1 MTQPYDGPI
10 VDAHHHLWD
19 LSMDRHPWLRPA
31 RGEMVFGDNAPLR
44 RNYLPEDYRA
54 DARNQP
60 VVATVHIEAGW
71 DPADPVAE
79 TQWLETLDKA
89 DGIASRYVAHVA
101 LESPD
106 AAALIERQAAF
117 PRVVGIRDILSWH
130 PDPARS
136 FVARPDRMDDPAWR
150 SGLARLAGHGLSFD
164 LMLYPGQMADA
175 LRLVRDFPGQV
186 FILNHCGS
194 PADRDPEG
202 MARWRAGLA
211 ALGRE
216 PNVHLKISD
225 LVAYD
230 HDWTPDSLRAVV
242 LACLDA
248 FGPGRSIFA
257 SDFPVAGLHAT
268 FDQVWDGFK
277 AITADLTPAEQR
289 ALFHDNA
296 RRLYRIG

>member
-1 MTQPYDGPI
+1 MHQPYDGPI
-10 VDAHHHLWD
+10 IDAHHHLWD
-19 LSMDRHPWLRPA
+19 LSMGCHPWLRPA

-44 RNYLPEDYRA
+44 RDYLPTDYRA

-60 VVATVHIEAGW
+60 VVATVHVEAGW
-71 DPADPVAE
+71 DPADPLAE
-79 TQWLETLDKA
+79 TAWLESLDDRRCVA
-89 DGIASRYVAHVA
+89 ARYVAHVP
-101 LESPD
+101 LDSPD
-106 AAALIERQAAF
+106 AAALLERQAAC

-136 FVARPDRMDDPAWR
+136 FVDRPDRMDDPAWR
-150 SGLARLAGHGLSFD
+150 RGLARLAGLGLSFD
-164 LMLYPGQMADA
+164 LMIYPGQMADA
-175 LRLVRDFPGQV
+175 LRLVRDFPDQT

-202 MARWRAGLA
+202 MARWRTGLL

-230 HDWTPDSLRAVV
+230 HHWTPESLRAVV
-242 LACLDA
+242 RTCLDA
-248 FGPGRSIFA
+248 FGPDRSLFA
-257 SDFPVAGLHAT
+257 SDFPVAGLHAA
-268 FDQVWDGFK
+268 FDHVWDGFK
-277 AITADLTPAEQR
+277 AFTADLTRAEQR

-296 RRLYRIG
+296 RRLYRF

>member
-1 MTQPYDGPI
+1 LHRPYDGPI

-19 LSMDRHPWLRPA
+19 LSMDCHPWLRPA

-44 RNYLPEDYRA
+44 RDYLPTDYRS
-54 DARNQP
+54 DARNQR
-60 VVATVHIEAGW
+60 VVATVHVEASW

-79 TQWLETLDKA
+79 TAWLESLD
-89 DGIASRYVAHVA
+89 DRRGIAARYVAHVA
-101 LESPD
+101 LDSPD
-106 AAALIERQAAF
+106 AAALLERQAAF

-136 FVARPDRMDDPAWR
+136 FVDRPDRMDDPAWR
-150 SGLARLAGHGLSFD
+150 GGLARLAGLGLSFD
-164 LMLYPGQMADA
+164 LMIYPGQMADA
-175 LRLVRDFPGQV
+175 LRLVRDFPGQI

-230 HDWTPDSLRAVV
+230 HHWTPESLRAVV
-242 LACLDA
+242 LTCLDA
-248 FGPGRSIFA
+248 FGPARSLFA
-257 SDFPVAGLHAT
+257 SDFPVAGLHAA
-268 FDQVWDGFK
+268 FDHVWDGFK
-277 AITADLTPAEQR
+277 AFTADLAPAEQR

>member
-1 MTQPYDGPI
+1 MTQLYDGPI
-10 VDAHHHLWD
+10 IDAHHHLWD

-31 RGEMVFGDNAPLR
+31 QGEMVFGDNARLR
-44 RNYLPEDYRA
+44 RNYLPADYRT
-54 DARNQP
+54 DAKNQP
-60 VVATVHIEAGW
+60 VVATVHIEASW

-79 TQWLETLDKA
+79 TEWLETLDKA
-89 DGIASRYVAHVA
+89 DSTASRYVAHVP
-101 LESPD
+101 LELSD
-106 AAALIERQAAF
+106 AAALLEQQAAF

-136 FVARPDRMDDPAWR
+136 FVARPDRMDDPSWR
-150 SGLARLAGHGLSFD
+150 RGLALLAALGLSFD
-164 LMLYPGQMADA
+164 LMIYPGQMADA
-175 LRLVRDFPGQV
+175 LRLVRDFPDQV

-202 MARWRAGLA
+202 MARWRTGLA

-230 HDWTPDSLRAVV
+230 HDWTPDSLRDVV
-242 LACLDA
+242 LTCLDA

-257 SDFPVAGLHAT
+257 SDFPVAGLHAS

-277 AITADLTPAEQR
+277 AFTADLTPAEQR

-296 RRLYRIG
+296 RRLYRL

>member
-1 MTQPYDGPI
+1 MHRPYDGPI

-19 LSMDRHPWLRPA
+19 LSMDCHPWLRPA

-44 RNYLPEDYRA
+44 RDYLPTDYRS
-54 DARNQP
+54 DARNQR
-60 VVATVHIEAGW
+60 VVATVHVEASW

-79 TQWLETLDKA
+79 TAWLESLD
-89 DGIASRYVAHVA
+89 DRRGIAARYVAHVA
-101 LESPD
+101 LDSPD
-106 AAALIERQAAF
+106 AAALLERQAAF

-136 FVARPDRMDDPAWR
+136 FVDRPDRMDDPAWR
-150 SGLARLAGHGLSFD
+150 GGLARLAGLGLSFD
-164 LMLYPGQMADA
+164 LMIYPGQMADA
-175 LRLVRDFPGQV
+175 LRLVRDFPGQI

-230 HDWTPDSLRAVV
+230 HHWTPESLRAVV
-242 LACLDA
+242 LTCLDA
-248 FGPGRSIFA
+248 FGPARSLFA
-257 SDFPVAGLHAT
+257 SDFPVAGLHAA
-268 FDQVWDGFK
+268 FDHVWDGFK
-277 AITADLTPAEQR
+277 AFTADLAPAEQR

>member
-1 MTQPYDGPI
+1 LHRPYDGPI

-19 LSMDRHPWLRPA
+19 LSMGRHPWLRPA

-44 RNYLPEDYRA
+44 RDYLPIDYRA

-79 TQWLETLDKA
+79 TAWLETLA
-89 DGIASRYVAHVA
+89 DRRCIAARYVAHVP
-101 LESPD
+101 LDSPD
-106 AAALIERQAAF
+106 AAALLERQAAF

-136 FVARPDRMDDPAWR
+136 FADRPDRMDDPAWR
-150 SGLARLAGHGLSFD
+150 SGLARLARHGLSFD
-164 LMLYPGQMADA
+164 LMIYPGQMADA
-175 LRLVRDFPGQV
+175 LRLVRDFPGQT

-230 HDWTPDSLRAVV
+230 HHWTPESLRAVV

-248 FGPGRSIFA
+248 FGPARSLFA
-257 SDFPVAGLHAT
+257 SDFPVAGLHAA
-268 FDQVWDGFK
+268 FDHVWDGFK
-277 AITADLTPAEQR
+277 AFTADLTPAEQR

>member
-1 MTQPYDGPI
+1 
-10 VDAHHHLWD
+10 
-19 LSMDRHPWLRPA
+19 
-31 RGEMVFGDNAPLR
+31 
-44 RNYLPEDYRA
+44 
-54 DARNQP
+54 
-60 VVATVHIEAGW
+60 
-71 DPADPVAE
+71 
-79 TQWLETLDKA
+79 
-89 DGIASRYVAHVA
+89 
-101 LESPD
+101 
-106 AAALIERQAAF
+106 
-117 PRVVGIRDILSWH
+117 
-130 PDPARS
+130 
-136 FVARPDRMDDPAWR
+136 MDDPAWR
-150 SGLARLAGHGLSFD
+150 RGLARLAGHGLSFD

-175 LRLVRDFPGQV
+175 LRLVRDFPGQT

-230 HDWTPDSLRAVV
+230 HHWTPGSLRDVV

-248 FGPGRSIFA
+248 FGPARSLFA
-257 SDFPVAGLHAT
+257 SDFPVAGLHAS

-296 RRLYRIG
+296 RRLYRVD